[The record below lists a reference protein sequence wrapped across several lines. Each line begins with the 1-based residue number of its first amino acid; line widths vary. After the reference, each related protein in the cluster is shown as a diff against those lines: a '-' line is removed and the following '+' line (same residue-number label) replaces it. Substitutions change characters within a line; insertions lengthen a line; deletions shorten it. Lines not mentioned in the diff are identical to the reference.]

1 MYRDSENG
9 VIEMEIQESSV
20 PPQEEAP
27 KYSYAGYVACGGRID
42 EVNYRRVMK
51 AVQNDPSAAM
61 NTNRQTEITA
71 EISGVSLEAIRND
84 TGIDPRAI
92 YGILRNDHRPPDA
105 TDHHVQMSDQ
115 QLLVESLRMLEQES
129 AVQAIIDKHPHIGFN

>member
-1 MYRDSENG
+1 
-9 VIEMEIQESSV
+9 MEIQESSV

-27 KYSYAGYVACGGRID
+27 KFSYTGYVACGGRID

-51 AVQNDPSAAM
+51 AIQNAPNAGMYAK
-61 NTNRQTEITA
+61 RQTEITA

-92 YGILRNDHRPPDA
+92 YDILRHDHMPPGVK
-105 TDHHVQMSDQ
+105 DHHVQMCDQ
-115 QLLVESLRMLEQES
+115 QLLVESLRMLEQNE
-129 AVQAIIDKHPHIGFN
+129 AVQAIIDRHPHIQFN